1 VFLKIIASEQ
11 CLPQAGSAATIEI
24 ITYRGKGFPA
34 GVSFQSENQMA
45 ARSVFDIA
53 QDGGI
58 SAQGGQG
65 NEKHAVIV
73 KCRGSLASVHFA

>member
-1 VFLKIIASEQ
+1 
-11 CLPQAGSAATIEI
+11 
-24 ITYRGKGFPA
+24 
-34 GVSFQSENQMA
+34 MA